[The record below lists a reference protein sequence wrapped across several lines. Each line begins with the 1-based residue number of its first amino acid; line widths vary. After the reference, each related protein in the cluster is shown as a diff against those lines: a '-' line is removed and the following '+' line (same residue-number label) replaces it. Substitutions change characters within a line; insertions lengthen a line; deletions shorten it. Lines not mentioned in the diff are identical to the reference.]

1 MAKMDVS
8 GDSLPKDEPLNLGE
22 IGGIEVGSIDIA
34 NGDAVELERFMNEHV
49 LVRVHDS
56 NDENAVQ
63 AIPLGVNG
71 ITQWVMRGAP
81 QEIRRKY
88 VEVLARARQTTY
100 KQSAPR
106 VELTDSRPEPKTAMS
121 YPFSVERDTSK
132 GMAWLREIMAQ
143 KA

>member
-1 MAKMDVS
+1 M
-8 GDSLPKDEPLNLGE
+8 
-22 IGGIEVGSIDIA
+22 
-34 NGDAVELERFMNEHV
+34 
-49 LVRVHDS
+49 
-56 NDENAVQ
+56 Q